1 MELIR
6 EQKRDWDELGKMDPL
21 WAVLSDPQRQHGRW
35 DIEEFFDTGERDVA
49 AIFNSAAHLSQPR
62 NHDRALDFGCAVG
75 RLTRALAPRFAECWG
90 VDISEAMVRRAQEL
104 NRDISNCNFVVNAE
118 ESLGRFQNDYFDFVL
133 SILVLQHLRNEPEI
147 LATISE
153 LLRVLC
159 PDGLLVFQL
168 PTFMPLRNRL
178 QPRRRAYKVLR
189 SLGFDHGFLYESFG
203 LNPIRMNYIPESRVR
218 EFVARRGG
226 KVLREDTQQVHQK
239 GLISSTTFFVTK

>member
-133 SILVLQHLRNEPEI
+133 SILVLQHLRFQSCCECF
-147 LATISE
+147 
-153 LLRVLC
+153 VLMGC
-159 PDGLLVFQL
+159 WCFSC
-168 PTFMPLRNRL
+168 
-178 QPRRRAYKVLR
+178 RRSCRCGIDYSPGGERTK
-189 SLGFDHGFLYESFG
+189 SLE
-203 LNPIRMNYIPESRVR
+203 V
-218 EFVARRGG
+218 
-226 KVLREDTQQVHQK
+226 
-239 GLISSTTFFVTK
+239 